1 MNNIKE
7 MYSHI
12 VTRVD
17 DIYQFMCNSDLEY
30 THLEWYNLLNYD
42 HIELTDRS
50 GNVNI
55 SFVEYG
61 TYGESDRSVTLPI
74 ELFEDNWEEF
84 LIELNRINEKACE
97 DKKLERLQLQRGEEY
112 QEYLKLKEKF
122 EGK

>member
-42 HIELTDRS
+42 HIELTDRNGS
-50 GNVNI
+50 ANI

-61 TYGESDRSVTLPI
+61 TYGDNDRSVTLPI
-74 ELFEDNWEEF
+74 ELFENNWKEF
-84 LIELNRINEKACE
+84 LIELNRINE
-97 DKKLERLQLQRGEEY
+97 
-112 QEYLKLKEKF
+112 
-122 EGK
+122 